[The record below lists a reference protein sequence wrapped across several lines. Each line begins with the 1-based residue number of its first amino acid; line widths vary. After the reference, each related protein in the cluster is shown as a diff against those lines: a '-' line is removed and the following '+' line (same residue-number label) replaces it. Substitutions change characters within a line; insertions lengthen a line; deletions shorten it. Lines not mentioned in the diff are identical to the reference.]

1 MTAAH
6 RPPLALAQ
14 RPHENTSSG
23 DCGHVAVG
31 ERPRHTLAGSAGYR
45 RARTSVTQHEL
56 TQAGQ
61 SDGEAESERAAAVA
75 TTARL
80 TNWSHPLCVAGPV
93 KELESPVV
101 AGPVM
106 E

>member
-1 MTAAH
+1 MGKA
-6 RPPLALAQ
+6 RRL
-14 RPHENTSSG
+14 
-23 DCGHVAVG
+23 
-31 ERPRHTLAGSAGYR
+31 YR

-56 TQAGQ
+56 THARRPDRAMGK
-61 SDGEAESERAAAVA
+61 AESERAVAVA
-75 TTARL
+75 TTARP
-80 TNWSHPLCVAGPV
+80 TKWSHPLCRRASDM